1 VTYELAV
8 TQAPHAS
15 RLNGAESADAR
26 QPFLRYTQ
34 RTWNGPRIAAA
45 VASLAPGD
53 FTTVWADSSGQIFQ
67 VYIPED
73 ASGTDDIL
81 DWTPHGV
88 WDSTTEQVL
97 IGGRRGLT
105 KIIGYS
111 DVTGDWRELP
121 MPADLGRLI
130 SGTVHYYGK
139 IARNP
144 ITGVV
149 YFGSSETTSKLW
161 SLNPTTE
168 VWARLAD
175 APTTSSGSN
184 GASFEWAADVE
195 RLIMYAGSP
204 QRWCIYDPGA
214 NSWTNPFNGLG
225 HGAHSIL
232 RYHPTH
238 ERHLLVGGTS
248 TLNRATL
255 VTSAGVATLVTDCPG
270 TVSMSN
276 GGGEA
281 YAVAHS
287 AGCWLVR
294 GFNGTS
300 NRIYA
305 AWPNEA
311 LDDITWVDLGTA
323 PDDALS
329 NPTLIPGYSSD
340 TVLIVSTSG
349 LHAWRVPNVGTS
361 ITAGVGSATA
371 SGPSATISAGSS
383 ATIAAEVGAAAA
395 SGLAASVRLTT
406 AIAAAVGTASASGLA
421 AGVSAATRIA
431 GAVAIATASG
441 LQATLTRPTPIAA
454 TVGAADASGQAAAVR
469 LTTAFTAGVGTA
481 DASGLPADVSISGAT
496 VISAGVATAAASGL
510 QATIVTAA
518 TIAAGVAA
526 AEASGLGA
534 QIVLTTRIGAGVG
547 AAAASGLAA
556 GITVSTTTTIAGA
569 VGVATASGLRAS
581 ITVGTPAP
589 PSTYLRYE
597 VPGSSLRY
605 EVGGTS
611 LRIEL

>member
-15 RLNGAESADAR
+15 FANGGEDADAR

-53 FTTVWADSSGQIFQ
+53 FTTVWANSTGDIFRVRLPSSGSTF
-67 VYIPED
+67 
-73 ASGTDDIL
+73 DIL

-88 WDSTTEQVL
+88 WDATTEQVL

-121 MPADLGRLI
+121 MPAVFGRFVA
-130 SGTVHYYGK
+130 GTVHYYGK

-144 ITGVV
+144 STGVV
-149 YFGSSETTSKLW
+149 YFGTSENDS
-161 SLNPTTE
+161 
-168 VWARLAD
+168 RLFALTPGAETWEQLAT
-175 APTTSSGSN
+175 APTANN
-184 GASFEWAADVE
+184 GNGGSFEWAADTDRLVQYVGAAE
-195 RLIMYAGSP
+195 RWLIYN
-204 QRWCIYDPGA
+204 PGD
-214 NSWTNPFNGLG
+214 NTWSNPYNGLG
-225 HGAHSIL
+225 HGQHAVL
-232 RYHPTH
+232 RYHGTP
-238 ERHLLVGGTS
+238 ERHLLVGGTD
-248 TLNRATL
+248 TTRRASL
-255 VTSAGVATLVTDCPG
+255 VTSAGVVTQVTDVPADIRMSAGSWIHAHPSGCWVVKTMDEPTPG
-270 TVSMSN
+270 TYDPKI
-276 GGGEA
+276 
-281 YAVAHS
+281 YA
-287 AGCWLVR
+287 CWP
-294 GFNGTS
+294 NGT
-300 NRIYA
+300 
-305 AWPNEA
+305 
-311 LDDITWVDLGTA
+311 LDDVTWVDLGAA
-323 PDDALS
+323 PDAALTDT
-329 NPTLIPGYSSD
+329 TLIPGYSGD

-371 SGPSATISAGSS
+371 SGPSATISAGAST
-383 ATIAAEVGAAAA
+383 AIAGEVGAAAA

-406 AIAAAVGTASASGLA
+406 AIAAAVGTATASGLA

-431 GAVAIATASG
+431 GAVATATASG
-441 LQATLTRPTPIAA
+441 LQASLTRPTPIAA
-454 TVGAADASGQAAAVR
+454 AVGAADATGQPAAVR
-469 LTTAFTAGVGTA
+469 LTTAFTAGVGA
-481 DASGLPADVSISGAT
+481 AEASGLPADVSISGAT

-510 QATIVTAA
+510 RATIVTAA

-569 VGVATASGLRAS
+569 VGVATANGRWAS